1 MAARIIPDGAGVT
14 NHFSISFAPHGQ
26 EANATAVSGL
36 GDETEVIDGPDG
48 RGYATGKATRKE
60 LTVEI
65 PSHDPACLDFHAWKD
80 TCENGLPGHVVT
92 GVITKMDAADNP
104 IAVWEVEHCIC
115 RSVESSDMK
124 LDGAE
129 VDIDKFMISY
139 ARAKR
144 IGP

>member
-1 MAARIIPDGAGVT
+1 
-14 NHFSISFAPHGQ
+14 
-26 EANATAVSGL
+26 
-36 GDETEVIDGPDG
+36 
-48 RGYATGKATRKE
+48 
-60 LTVEI
+60 
-65 PSHDPACLDFHAWKD
+65 
-80 TCENGLPGHVVT
+80 VT